1 MKLLTRRKEK
11 LKKNNIEKKLGII
24 SKLEGG
30 NPNKDLVVEYGVSY
44 STVSTVWEK
53 RETLLRTFIQNETMN
68 TNNEKAVPING
79 SILQKPNEAL
89 SRV

>member
-1 MKLLTRRKEK
+1 MVIQTRPGSGIWCILLD
-11 LKKNNIEKKLGII
+11 
-24 SKLEGG
+24 SF
-30 NPNKDLVVEYGVSY
+30 
-44 STVSTVWEK
+44 VWEK

-89 SRV
+89 SRVY

>member
-1 MKLLTRRKEK
+1 M
-11 LKKNNIEKKLGII
+11 
-24 SKLEGG
+24 
-30 NPNKDLVVEYGVSY
+30 EYGVSY

-89 SRV
+89 SRVY